1 MMGNKATVFLFLGV
15 LLSCGSDPI
24 PAPQAA
30 QLVSPAHLE
39 ACTTATPA
47 TTTQSVVNFNW
58 QDAADTD
65 SYELIIEN
73 LVSQARI
80 EREFVVSEASIG
92 LDRGVSY
99 RWWVRSLSD
108 ASSETATS
116 EKWAFYLEGEAQ
128 VNHIPFPATLNF
140 PEEASQITL
149 QDGRVEFRW
158 QGADLDND
166 IDLYTLRLGSEEDN
180 LSDLATELTD
190 TRYST
195 SLESSQRYYWQIVTI
210 DREGNQS
217 YSKIQGFQTQ

>member
-1 MMGNKATVFLFLGV
+1 M
-15 LLSCGSDPI
+15 P
-24 PAPQAA
+24 
-30 QLVSPAHLE
+30 
-39 ACTTATPA
+39 
-47 TTTQSVVNFNW
+47 
-58 QDAADTD
+58 
-65 SYELIIEN
+65 
-73 LVSQARI
+73 
-80 EREFVVSEASIG
+80 
-92 LDRGVSY
+92 
-99 RWWVRSLSD
+99 
-108 ASSETATS
+108 S

-195 SLESSQRYYWQIVTI
+195 SLVSSQRYYWQIVTI

-217 YSKIQGFQTQ
+217 YSTIQSFQTQ